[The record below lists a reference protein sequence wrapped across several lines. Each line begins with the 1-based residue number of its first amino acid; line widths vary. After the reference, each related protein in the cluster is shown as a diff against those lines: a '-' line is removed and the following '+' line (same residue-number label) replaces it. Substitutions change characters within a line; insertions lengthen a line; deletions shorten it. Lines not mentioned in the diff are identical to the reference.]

1 MKEMKEMFNYSA
13 NTPQEPKLIGIT
25 QLSKRWSMSR
35 HHIWNQIQKDTIPAV
50 KSGTKWFI
58 PMSFVKEFEKLVEQR
73 SKEVM
78 ENHEGDSN

>member
-1 MKEMKEMFNYSA
+1 MKEMFNWST

-58 PMSFVKEFEKLVEQR
+58 PMSFVKSFEEFTEQR
-73 SKEVM
+73 AKEVM
-78 ENHEGDSN
+78 EDHKGV